1 MKADALPLYMV
12 GGLAVAAALW
22 AVTRKGAAGAAG
34 QAVGSAA
41 VEAAEGV
48 VVGTVEGIG
57 EAVGIPHTADDQCT
71 RDLAA
76 GDLWAA
82 SFSCPAPRFIE
93 ALASGA
99 YGSAENTGA
108 AEGGW

>member
-12 GGLAVAAALW
+12 GGLAVAAAPW
-22 AVTRKGAAGAAG
+22 AGSPQGAGGAGRQG
-34 QAVGSAA
+34 GGSAA
-41 VEAAEGV
+41 VRAAEGV
-48 VVGTVEGIG
+48 VVGTVEAIG
-57 EAVGIPHTADDQCT
+57 ETVGIPQTDDDQCT

-82 SFSCPAPRFIE
+82 SFSCPAPRFIA
-93 ALASGA
+93 ALGSGG
-99 YGSAENTGA
+99 YGNTGA